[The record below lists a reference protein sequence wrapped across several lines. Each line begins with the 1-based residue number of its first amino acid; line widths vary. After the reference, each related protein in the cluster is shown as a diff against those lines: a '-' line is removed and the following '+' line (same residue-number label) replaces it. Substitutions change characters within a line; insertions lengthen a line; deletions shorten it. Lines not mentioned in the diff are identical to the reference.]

1 MTSGR
6 VPEQVLDAV
15 VGELLAAGLDDWV
28 MLTQLD
34 WFVKRNGQLH
44 GLELNT
50 EERIDVGIDALGRL
64 FANELAVAGT
74 VTTEDR
80 FRPWPVDTATAL
92 TQIEEGWRAAGDQLE
107 MGDVAWIAT
116 TAKGDAKAE
125 AAAADR
131 ERSGEDG

>member
-6 VPEQVLDAV
+6 VPEQLDAV
-15 VGELLAAGLDDWV
+15 VGE
-28 MLTQLD
+28 
-34 WFVKRNGQLH
+34 R
-44 GLELNT
+44 
-50 EERIDVGIDALGRL
+50 
-64 FANELAVAGT
+64 T
-74 VTTEDR
+74 VTTEDG
-80 FRPWPVDTATAL
+80 FQPWPVDADTAL